1 MRRSHYAILASI
13 AAVAVFAGLNLA
25 SWKWLA
31 PARADFTANKLYTL
45 SSSARQVVERLIEP
59 VELEFVYSRSL
70 GSDYPAIRAHA
81 DRVRQMMTEIAA
93 YSGGKVKLREIEP
106 EPFSEEEERIAG
118 AGLTPAPTDR
128 GDPLYVGVIGHNTVD
143 DAIAIPFLAPERD
156 ALLEYELVRLISQL
170 DDPAPPRIAVIS
182 SLTPYQLHPSEPQA
196 AFLLREARRAYDV
209 VVLDP
214 EFRELPPDT
223 DALLIVHPGPLT
235 EWQQYLIDQFLLRKG
250 TAMIALDPAAR
261 AAAVQQGGL
270 APTASSLPRME
281 QMLGVS
287 LAPDVVADRTLALPV
302 NVDAGGGRL
311 IQEGQPL
318 FIAPTP
324 SLMSQSDVITSDLS
338 RPINFGSAGHFGS
351 ASRDGVTFEPLIT
364 ATAGAAFMPAA
375 FAMSDPKPRAVMEA
389 YQPAGQSPV
398 LAGRLSG
405 KLRSTFER
413 PPQPAADEDAVLA
426 ELQRQAMERA
436 PPFVSASETP
446 AEIVL
451 VADADMFDD
460 GFYVHPQTGQALAD
474 NAAFVLNAL
483 DNLSGDYALTEL
495 RSRAP
500 AARPMTR
507 VDDIETAARERLY
520 AEQTRLEKELAEAEA
535 RVNELEARR
544 AGGVASSEEELAEI
558 SAFRTQAADA
568 KRQLR
573 AVERE
578 FRRDVDTLA
587 GQLGFF
593 NIWLPPMIIVLIG
606 IGVMVWRGR
615 ARGGAK

>member
-13 AAVAVFAGLNLA
+13 AAVVVFAGLNLA

-45 SSSARQVVERLIEP
+45 SSSAREVVERLIEP

-70 GSDYPAIRAHA
+70 GSDFPAIRAHA
-81 DRVRQMMTEIAA
+81 DRVRQMMAEIAA

-128 GDPLYVGVIGHNTVD
+128 GDPLYLGIIGHNTVD

-214 EFRELPPDT
+214 EFRELPPGT
-223 DALLIVHPGPLT
+223 DALLIVHPGPLS

-250 TAMIALDPAAR
+250 TALIALDPAAR

-270 APTASSLPRME
+270 APIASNLPRME
-281 QMLGVS
+281 QMLGVL

-302 NVDAGGGRL
+302 NVDAGGGRM

-318 FIAPTP
+318 FIAPQP
-324 SLMSQSDVITSDLS
+324 SLMSKSDVITSDLS
-338 RPINFGSAGHFGS
+338 RPINFGSPGHFTF
-351 ASRDGVTFEPLIT
+351 ASRAGLTFEPLIT

-398 LAGRLSG
+398 IAGRLSG
-405 KLRSTFER
+405 KLRSTFDR
-413 PPQPAADEDAVLA
+413 PPQPAPDEDPVLA

-436 PPFVSASETP
+436 PPFVSASEGS

-451 VADADMFDD
+451 VADVDMLDD

-507 VDDIETAARERLY
+507 IDDIETAARERLY
-520 AEQTRLEKELAEAEA
+520 AEQTRLEKELTDAEA
-535 RVNELEARR
+535 RAGELEARR
-544 AGGVASSEEELAEI
+544 ASGVASSEEELAAI
-558 SAFRTQAADA
+558 SEYREKAVAAR
-568 KRQLR
+568 RQLR

-578 FRRDVDTLA
+578 FRRDVDALA
-587 GQLGFF
+587 GRLAFV
-593 NIWLPPMIIVLIG
+593 NIWLPPMIIGLIG